1 MTNIRFDQ
9 QGDANGQTLHRLVKL
24 YGAPEFVKAASSSA
38 ISYTAEEKNPT
49 AFADP
54 TTLSFPC
61 HTGPATYVSMMYF
74 LDNEGSLGKKASHIR
89 ERIVKAA
96 SFFGIKRHVD
106 QLLEKHAALNADTLE
121 TLPDEKFAFVV
132 AYDNGTKER
141 HMPLRNAHEVKAAS
155 DYLQKYRDDFV
166 YSDRVKIAQKILKA
180 GLSDNLSESDK
191 TYLYKQAGA
200 ALGSAKNAADLL
212 YKRAV
217 VLRRMGKDLD
227 VQRTLAKT
235 AEALLVN
242 KEYAHDM
249 GSMTK
254 IATLIDK
261 IDREY
266 KLQNIT
272 SIGKPEDLFQFTVK
286 QASDFSNENVQLT
299 TGSFYKKSDLENL
312 SVDGL
317 KDILGEEFVER
328 VSTGGLMLDTEK
340 LAEEL
345 RTLPRGDARLFE
357 RLAEASN
364 VKPFGKEASVKKSTL
379 LKMAE
384 AYKSNKQL

>member
-1 MTNIRFDQ
+1 MSNIRFDQ

-24 YGAPEFVKAASSSA
+24 YGAPEFVKAASSTA
-38 ISYTAEEKNPT
+38 INYTAEERNPT

-61 HTGPATYVSMMYF
+61 HTAPATYVSMMYL

-96 SFFGIKRHVD
+96 SFFGIKKHVD
-106 QLLEKHAALNADTLE
+106 VLLEKHAAMNSDNLDV
-121 TLPDEKFAFVV
+121 LPDDKFAFVV

-141 HMPLRNAHEVKAAS
+141 HMPLRNSVEVKAAS
-155 DYLQKYRDDFV
+155 DYLQQYRDDFV
-166 YSDRVKIAQKILKA
+166 YADRVKIAQKILKA
-180 GLSDNLSESDK
+180 GMSESLSESDK

-200 ALGSAKNAADLL
+200 ALGSAKNAAELL

-217 VLRRMGKDLD
+217 VLRRLGRDLD
-227 VQRTLAKT
+227 VQKTLAKT

-254 IATLIDK
+254 IASLIDK

-266 KLQNIT
+266 KLQRIT

-286 QASDFSNENVQLT
+286 QASDFASDSVQLT
-299 TGSFYKKSDLENL
+299 TGSFYKKSDLEAL
-312 SVDGL
+312 PVEGL
-317 KDILGEEFVER
+317 RDILGSEFVDR
-328 VSTGGLMLDTEK
+328 VSAGGLMLDTEK

-345 RTLPRGDARLFE
+345 RTLPRGDARMFE
-357 RLAEASN
+357 RLAEAAN
-364 VKPFGKEASVKKSTL
+364 VKPFGKEASVRKDVL

-384 AYKSNKQL
+384 AYRAAK

>member
-1 MTNIRFDQ
+1 
-9 QGDANGQTLHRLVKL
+9 
-24 YGAPEFVKAASSSA
+24 
-38 ISYTAEEKNPT
+38 
-49 AFADP
+49 
-54 TTLSFPC
+54 
-61 HTGPATYVSMMYF
+61 
-74 LDNEGSLGKKASHIR
+74 
-89 ERIVKAA
+89 
-96 SFFGIKRHVD
+96 
-106 QLLEKHAALNADTLE
+106 
-121 TLPDEKFAFVV
+121 
-132 AYDNGTKER
+132 
-141 HMPLRNAHEVKAAS
+141 
-155 DYLQKYRDDFV
+155 
-166 YSDRVKIAQKILKA
+166 
-180 GLSDNLSESDK
+180 
-191 TYLYKQAGA
+191 
-200 ALGSAKNAADLL
+200 
-212 YKRAV
+212 V
-217 VLRRMGKDLD
+217 VLRRLGKDLN
-227 VQRTLAKT
+227 VQSTLAKT

-266 KLQNIT
+266 KLQKIT

-286 QASDFSNENVQLT
+286 QASDFASDSVQLT

-312 SVDGL
+312 PVDGL
-317 KDILGEEFVER
+317 KDILGNDFVER

-364 VKPFGKEASVKKSTL
+364 VKPFGKEAATSKSTL

-384 AYKSNKQL
+384 NYKSDTRL